1 MLNSKDSCQTMSM
14 VVIQSVLRILTDAAW
29 ENLLQDPNPRV
40 SQGQAQLLSFGR
52 DESCSYGSDN
62 SVFYQDSQWHKLY
75 LELITKEGGDRLLNF
90 LLASAKRTPPTGCKA
105 SSKPELP
112 DHMYIHEWF
121 YKDILKFPEELR
133 KEWRHCCLN
142 EISALKGQDVFELVP
157 LPKGKKAIGNRWVF
171 DIKPDG

>member
-14 VVIQSVLRILTDAAW
+14 VAIQILTDTAW
-29 ENLLQDPNPRV
+29 KNLLQDPNPWV
-40 SQGQAQLLSFGR
+40 SQGQVQLLSLGW
-52 DESCSYGSDN
+52 DELCSYGSDN

-90 LLASAKRTPPTGCKA
+90 LLASVKRTPPTGCKT

-112 DHMYIHEWF
+112 DPMYICEWV

-133 KEWRHCCLN
+133 KE
-142 EISALKGQDVFELVP
+142 
-157 LPKGKKAIGNRWVF
+157 
-171 DIKPDG
+171 